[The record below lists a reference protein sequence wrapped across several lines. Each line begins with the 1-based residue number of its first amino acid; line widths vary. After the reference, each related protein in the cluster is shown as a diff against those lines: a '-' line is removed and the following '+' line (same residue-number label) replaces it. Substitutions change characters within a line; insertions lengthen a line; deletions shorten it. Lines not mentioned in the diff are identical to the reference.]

1 MLHKSTTTA
10 AIIMLAAA
18 LLAPASPG
26 YAQPSAQRFA
36 TRHTGPIWQWRNHQ
50 PRQDQ
55 LKALHKKDL
64 TSEEA
69 IVVDR
74 LYRQLQAPNWPSG
87 QTVTLNCPRHH
98 LECRVSGLPQ

>member
-1 MLHKSTTTA
+1 MFHKP
-10 AIIMLAAA
+10 IITSVIIVVAAA
-18 LLAPASPG
+18 LPTPASLG
-26 YAQPSAQRFA
+26 YAQSSAP
-36 TRHTGPIWQWRNHQ
+36 RHTGSIWHWRNHQ

-55 LKALHKKDL
+55 LEALHKKDL

-69 IVVDR
+69 DVVDR
-74 LYRQLQAPNWPSG
+74 LYRQLQAPNWPAG

>member
-1 MLHKSTTTA
+1 MFHKPAITS
-10 AIIMLAAA
+10 AIIVLAAA
-18 LLAPASPG
+18 LLVPASPG
-26 YAQPSAQRFA
+26 YAQSTAP
-36 TRHTGPIWQWRNHQ
+36 HGPIWHWRNHQ

-69 IVVDR
+69 AVVDQ
-74 LYRQLQAPNWPSG
+74 LYRQLQAPNWPAS

-98 LECRVSGLPQ
+98 RECRVNGLPQQPN

>member
-1 MLHKSTTTA
+1 MLNKPVITS
-10 AIIMLAAA
+10 AIIVLAAA

-26 YAQPSAQRFA
+26 YAQSSAP
-36 TRHTGPIWQWRNHQ
+36 HHMGPIWHWRNHQ

-64 TSEEA
+64 TAEEA
-69 IVVDR
+69 GIVDR
-74 LYRQLQAPNWPSG
+74 LYWQLEAPNWPAG

-98 LECRVSGLPQ
+98 LECRVNGLPQQPN